1 MKALTLLI
9 GAVLAAAG
17 LYVLIHGASYT
28 QDKSVVKIA
37 GFEAKVAEQHQVP
50 PWAGGI
56 ALAAGA
62 VLVVV
67 GLAKKR

>member
-1 MKALTLLI
+1 MKGLMLLI

-17 LYVLIHGASYT
+17 MFVLLHGASYT
-28 QDKSVVKIA
+28 QDRSVVKIA
-37 GFEAKVAEQHQVP
+37 GFEAKVSEHHAIP

-62 VLVVV
+62 VLIVV